1 MLSLIHKNI
10 SFFVI
15 FLYLNFD
22 IILCCILCFFL
33 YKIFS
38 YDDMSSK
45 EESQDISKW
54 ERTTSIGLL
63 TDTRVANLP
72 KTVWIQNKYLEIGII
87 IGTKLGV

>member
-1 MLSLIHKNI
+1 
-10 SFFVI
+10 
-15 FLYLNFD
+15 
-22 IILCCILCFFL
+22 
-33 YKIFS
+33 
-38 YDDMSSK
+38 MSSK

-63 TDTRVANLP
+63 TDIRVANIP